1 MDQPLQMRNHILD
14 MIADAKE
21 QRFRP
26 IELKRILENKY
37 QYSMFSV
44 QKTLNDMVRNGDL
57 IFTYRDPCN
66 YVEIPMDQQRERLDW
81 EI

>member
-1 MDQPLQMRNHILD
+1 MEHPMQMRSRILNLV
-14 MIADAKE
+14 AEAKE

-26 IELKRILENKY
+26 IELKRMLEEKY

-66 YVEIPMDQQRERLDW
+66 YVEIPMDQERERLDW